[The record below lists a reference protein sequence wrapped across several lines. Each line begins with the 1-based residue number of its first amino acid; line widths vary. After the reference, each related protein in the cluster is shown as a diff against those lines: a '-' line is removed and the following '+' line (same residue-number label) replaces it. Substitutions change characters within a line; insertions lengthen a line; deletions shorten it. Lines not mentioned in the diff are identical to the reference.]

1 VKQRRCRNVENLDL
15 RGPGPFGKTM
25 DITIRQAKIYDV
37 PAMARIERDSFE
49 APWSADEI
57 TKDVTA
63 GRNIY
68 VAVAL
73 ADDERA
79 GYGEIRTVAGEAQVY
94 NIAIAPEFRREG
106 IGEALLR
113 HMIEKA
119 GADGC
124 KLVTLEVRSGNAAA
138 MELYKKL
145 GFHEVG
151 RRVGYYVKGGEDA
164 VLMDLDL
171 GTVEVEVEI

>member
-1 VKQRRCRNVENLDL
+1 MILE
-15 RGPGPFGKTM
+15 
-25 DITIRQAKIYDV
+25 IRQAKLYDV

-57 TKDVTA
+57 TRDVTA
-63 GRNIY
+63 GGNVY

-73 ADDERA
+73 ADEERA
-79 GYGEIRTVAGEAQVY
+79 GYAEIRMIVGEGQIY

-113 HMIEKA
+113 HLIDKA
-119 GADGC
+119 DADGC
-124 KLVTLEVRSGNAAA
+124 KLVTLEVRSGNEAA

-145 GFHEVG
+145 GFREVG
-151 RRVGYYVKGGEDA
+151 RRRGYYAKGGEDA

-171 GTVEVEVEI
+171 GKVEVEVAL

>member
-1 VKQRRCRNVENLDL
+1 MSIE
-15 RGPGPFGKTM
+15 
-25 DITIRQAKIYDV
+25 IRQAKLYDV

-63 GRNIY
+63 DGNVY

-79 GYGEIRTVAGEAQVY
+79 GYAEIRMIAGEGQIY

-113 HMIEKA
+113 HLIDKA
-119 GADGC
+119 DADGC
-124 KLVTLEVRSGNAAA
+124 SLVTLEVRSGNGPA

-145 GFHEVG
+145 GFREVG
-151 RRVGYYVKGGEDA
+151 RRRGYYAKGGEDA

-171 GTVEVEVEI
+171 GKVEVEVVL

>member
-1 VKQRRCRNVENLDL
+1 MNV
-15 RGPGPFGKTM
+15 
-25 DITIRQAKIYDV
+25 TIRQAKLYDV

-63 GRNIY
+63 GGNVY
-68 VAVAL
+68 VAVAE
-73 ADDERA
+73 AGDETAGFEKA
-79 GYGEIRTVAGEAQVY
+79 GYAEIRMVAGEAQIY

-113 HMIEKA
+113 HLIEKA
-119 GADGC
+119 EAEGC
-124 KLVTLEVRSGNAAA
+124 SLVTLEVRGGNVPA
-138 MELYKKL
+138 MELYRKL

-151 RRVGYYVKGGEDA
+151 RRKGYYAKGGEDA

-171 GTVEVEVEI
+171 GKVEVEVTI

>member
-1 VKQRRCRNVENLDL
+1 ME
-15 RGPGPFGKTM
+15 
-25 DITIRQAKIYDV
+25 ITTRQAKLYDV

-63 GRNIY
+63 GGNVY

-73 ADDERA
+73 ADEERA
-79 GYGEIRTVAGEAQVY
+79 GYGEIRMIAGEAQIY

-113 HMIEKA
+113 HMIDTAEA
-119 GADGC
+119 AGC
-124 KLVTLEVRSGNAAA
+124 KLVTLEVRSSNLAA
-138 MELYKKL
+138 MELYRKL
-145 GFHEVG
+145 GFREVG
-151 RRVGYYVKGGEDA
+151 RRRGYYAKGGEDA

-171 GTVEVEVEI
+171 EKIEIVIEV

>member
-1 VKQRRCRNVENLDL
+1 MNLE
-15 RGPGPFGKTM
+15 
-25 DITIRQAKIYDV
+25 IRQAKLYDV

-63 GRNIY
+63 GGNVY

-73 ADDERA
+73 ADEERA
-79 GYGEIRTVAGEAQVY
+79 GYAEIRMIAGEGQIY

-113 HMIEKA
+113 HLIDKA
-119 GADGC
+119 DADGC
-124 KLVTLEVRSGNAAA
+124 KLVTLEVRSGNEAA

-145 GFHEVG
+145 GFREVG
-151 RRVGYYVKGGEDA
+151 RRKGYYAKGGEDA

-171 GTVEVEVEI
+171 GKVEVEVAL

>member
-1 VKQRRCRNVENLDL
+1 MILE
-15 RGPGPFGKTM
+15 
-25 DITIRQAKIYDV
+25 IRQAKLYDV

-57 TKDVTA
+57 TRDVTA
-63 GRNIY
+63 GGNVYI
-68 VAVAL
+68 AVAL
-73 ADDERA
+73 ADEERA
-79 GYGEIRTVAGEAQVY
+79 GYAEIRMIAGEGQIY

-113 HMIEKA
+113 HLIDKA
-119 GADGC
+119 DADGC
-124 KLVTLEVRSGNAAA
+124 KLVTLEVRSGNEAA

-145 GFHEVG
+145 GFREVG
-151 RRVGYYVKGGEDA
+151 RRKGYYAKGGEDA

-171 GTVEVEVEI
+171 GKVEVEVAL

>member
-1 VKQRRCRNVENLDL
+1 MILE
-15 RGPGPFGKTM
+15 
-25 DITIRQAKIYDV
+25 IRQAKLYDV

-57 TKDVTA
+57 TRDVTA
-63 GRNIY
+63 GGNVY

-73 ADDERA
+73 ADEERA
-79 GYGEIRTVAGEAQVY
+79 GYAEIRMIAGEGQIY

-113 HMIEKA
+113 HLIDKA
-119 GADGC
+119 DADGC
-124 KLVTLEVRSGNAAA
+124 KLVTLEVRSGNEAA
-138 MELYKKL
+138 MALYKKL
-145 GFHEVG
+145 GFREVG
-151 RRVGYYVKGGEDA
+151 RRKGYYAKGGEDA

-171 GTVEVEVEI
+171 GKVEVEVAL

>member
-1 VKQRRCRNVENLDL
+1 MIRKDGNE
-15 RGPGPFGKTM
+15 KAEM
-25 DITIRQAKIYDV
+25 DIIIRQAKLYDV
-37 PAMARIERDSFE
+37 PAMARIERDSFD

-57 TKDVTA
+57 TKDVNA
-63 GRNIY
+63 GGSVY
-68 VAVAL
+68 VAVAM

-79 GYGEIRTVAGEAQVY
+79 GYAEIRMIAGEAQIY

-113 HMIEKA
+113 HLIEKA
-119 GADGC
+119 DEEGC
-124 KLVTLEVRSGNAAA
+124 GLVTLEVRGSNGAA

-145 GFHEVG
+145 GFREVG
-151 RRVGYYVKGGEDA
+151 RRRGYYAKGGEDA

-171 GTVEVEVEI
+171 GKVEVEIEL

>member
-1 VKQRRCRNVENLDL
+1 MILE
-15 RGPGPFGKTM
+15 
-25 DITIRQAKIYDV
+25 IRQAKLYDV
-37 PAMARIERDSFE
+37 PAMARIERDSFA

-63 GRNIY
+63 GGNVY

-79 GYGEIRTVAGEAQVY
+79 GYAEIRMIAGEGQIY
-94 NIAIAPEFRREG
+94 NIAIAPEFRRGG

-113 HMIEKA
+113 HLIDKA
-119 GADGC
+119 DADGC
-124 KLVTLEVRSGNAAA
+124 KLVTLEVRSGNEAA

-145 GFHEVG
+145 GCREGG
-151 RRVGYYVKGGEDA
+151 RRKGYYAKGGEDA

-171 GTVEVEVEI
+171 GKVEVEVAL

>member
-1 VKQRRCRNVENLDL
+1 MILE
-15 RGPGPFGKTM
+15 
-25 DITIRQAKIYDV
+25 IRQAKLYDV

-57 TKDVTA
+57 TRDVTA
-63 GRNIY
+63 GGNVY

-73 ADDERA
+73 ADEERA
-79 GYGEIRTVAGEAQVY
+79 GYAEIRMIAGEGQIY

-113 HMIEKA
+113 HLIDKA
-119 GADGC
+119 DADGC
-124 KLVTLEVRSGNAAA
+124 KLVTLEVRSGNEAA

-145 GFHEVG
+145 GFREVG
-151 RRVGYYVKGGEDA
+151 RRKGYYAKGGEDA

-171 GTVEVEVEI
+171 GKVEV